1 MQRGAQKGSLG
12 CTHCEV
18 LAQAGVNLRRPRQ
31 LVQYA
36 LHIDL
41 KRGLAMSL
49 PDESPSLND
58 QIDELIRHADEV
70 RPLPPLPLI
79 DYVDMALRHIVAKED
94 AEE

>member
-1 MQRGAQKGSLG
+1 
-12 CTHCEV
+12 
-18 LAQAGVNLRRPRQ
+18 
-31 LVQYA
+31 
-36 LHIDL
+36 
-41 KRGLAMSL
+41 MSL

-58 QIDELIRHADEV
+58 QIDELIRHADAV

>member
-1 MQRGAQKGSLG
+1 
-12 CTHCEV
+12 
-18 LAQAGVNLRRPRQ
+18 
-31 LVQYA
+31 
-36 LHIDL
+36 
-41 KRGLAMSL
+41 MSL

-94 AEE
+94 AEECAPRP